1 MPPREVRPHV
11 GVLDQEVFDGGTV
24 GLGKKS
30 RIALGVKSVFIVVQA
45 LNGVVLTIEH
55 ALKRMLLVAKRQ
67 MLNGVCNDGFHVVA
81 VELNVVIE
89 INVPAGRIALARQR
103 HTRQKVSLV
112 FDVEFVFVLG
122 HVLGMHHRWQR
133 HNAAKGNR
141 CDGNQPAK
149 HAPVYVLDLHRL
161 VRLRPTLDVKYV
173 EGGVACL
180 LVFGLHGLNIDIELE

>member
-1 MPPREVRPHV
+1 M
-11 GVLDQEVFDGGTV
+11 
-24 GLGKKS
+24 
-30 RIALGVKSVFIVVQA
+30 
-45 LNGVVLTIEH
+45 VLTIEH

-112 FDVEFVFVLG
+112 FDVEFDFGLG
-122 HVLGMHHRWQR
+122 HILGMHHRWLR

-149 HAPVYVLDLHRL
+149 HTPVHILDLHRL
-161 VRLRPTLDVKYV
+161 VRLRPAHGVEHVEDGIVCLLIFGLYGLDV
-173 EGGVACL
+173 
-180 LVFGLHGLNIDIELE
+180 DIEFE

>member
-1 MPPREVRPHV
+1 M
-11 GVLDQEVFDGGTV
+11 
-24 GLGKKS
+24 
-30 RIALGVKSVFIVVQA
+30 
-45 LNGVVLTIEH
+45 VLTIEH

-67 MLNGVCNDGFHVVA
+67 MLNGVCNDVFHVVA

-112 FDVEFVFVLG
+112 FDVEFGFGLG
-122 HVLGMHHRWQR
+122 HILGMHRHRQR
-133 HNAAKGNR
+133 HNAAKDNR

-149 HAPVYVLDLHRL
+149 HTPVHILDLHRL
-161 VRLRPTLDVKYV
+161 VRLRPTHNVKYV
-173 EGGVACL
+173 ESGIACL